1 MMKFQRA
8 NQRKTDSAGLNRR
21 EMIQAVF
28 GLIAVRAVSAS
39 AQTTK
44 EPPASKSTAKSDSRT
59 MAERAELC
67 QAQVMEVARGPGG
80 LIISHPRFDTR
91 LPLQEGDV
99 PASLNRVL
107 DAVWGKDSPK
117 PTVAEWYYGENTLW
131 ATGWMLRG
139 QMARYR
145 VTQDQKAL
153 ALARKCFQD
162 LNHIFDLSRTIEP
175 GLLGKPHGGRGGATT
190 SFDQAAIPVLPY
202 AQFALTYANPE
213 EKEMARRNLH
223 DHGDYFIRRNW
234 MVNHHGKLVRI
245 VPAGHTSA
253 MKYFASVH
261 AAYDVTGEERYR
273 DEAVKCVRQLID
285 KGMIPWPSKVN
296 APDVGN
302 LHYYSYLGEY
312 WSKTSLAKDADWISH
327 IGLNW
332 KIAQTALTDEGL
344 AVDGRYDIKTQQFI
358 PDPNNPTGYQGRTGG
373 SLLVALLGLLARSH
387 GFDDNAHQIAR
398 KILLRCD
405 PSCFR
410 QCFDDGHLS
419 EKEKDFAN
427 LFPAELPA
435 MWLCA
440 YWLGREQKVW

>member
-1 MMKFQRA
+1 MKSQRA
-8 NQRKTDSAGLNRR
+8 NGPQSGFTALNRR
-21 EMIQAVF
+21 KMIGGVLGLLAVK
-28 GLIAVRAVSAS
+28 AVSAS
-39 AQTTK
+39 AQATK
-44 EPPASKSTAKSDSRT
+44 QPPASESTSNPDKAL
-59 MAERAELC
+59 AERAEICESL
-67 QAQVMEVARGPGG
+67 VMEEARGPGG
-80 LIISHPRFDTR
+80 LIISHPRFEPR

-99 PASLNRVL
+99 PPSLNRVL

-145 VTQDQKAL
+145 VTQDAKAL

-175 GLLGKPHGGRGGATT
+175 GLLGKPHGGRAGATT

-202 AQFALTYANPE
+202 AHFALTYATAA
-213 EKEMARRNLH
+213 EKEQARRNLH

-234 MVNHHGKLVRI
+234 QVNHHGKLVRI

-312 WSKTSLAKDADWISH
+312 WSKTSLAKNADWISH

-332 KIAQTALTDEGL
+332 EIAQTALTDEGL
-344 AVDGRYDIKTQQFI
+344 VVNGIYDIKTKRFT
-358 PDPNNPTGYQGRTGG
+358 PDPNNSTGYQGRTGG
-373 SLLVALLGLLARSH
+373 SLLVALLGLLARAH
-387 GFDDNAHQIAR
+387 GFDDNAHQLAR
-398 KILLRCD
+398 KILMRCD
-405 PSCFR
+405 PSIFR
-410 QCFDDGHLS
+410 QCFDDGHLPEN
-419 EKEKDFAN
+419 EKEFAN
-427 LFPAELPA
+427 LFPSELPA
-435 MWLCA
+435 QWLCA
-440 YWLGREQKVW
+440 YWLGREQKAW